1 MKVFLI
7 TMFFALSLCES
18 EPVGTKNTY
27 SDLDPNLEKY
37 IKDWSKYVSDIELN
51 LYNII
56 LLSTYDRK
64 IIYVQVDKLPAMIR
78 GLYNTMLEKTKLEFE
93 VYDPEGNII
102 YRLHDLDQKIVHI
115 LVRKIG
121 TYELR
126 FTSHDRFSLFL

>member
-18 EPVGTKNTY
+18 EPEGTKNTY

-126 FTSHDRFSLFL
+126 FTSHDRFS